1 MLWVLSGAILNV
13 VRWCEVDTMIRQLE
27 ELLGIIP
34 LAVGARMKSTGVWE
48 PSLPVL
54 PTVIFK

>member
-1 MLWVLSGAILNV
+1 
-13 VRWCEVDTMIRQLE
+13 MIRQLE

-54 PTVIFK
+54 PTVIFKQHGWEGDLPIQRKVCF